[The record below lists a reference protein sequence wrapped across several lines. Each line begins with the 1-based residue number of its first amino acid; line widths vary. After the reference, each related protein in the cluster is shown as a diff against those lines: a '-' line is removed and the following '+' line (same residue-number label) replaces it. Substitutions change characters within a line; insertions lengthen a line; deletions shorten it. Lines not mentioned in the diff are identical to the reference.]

1 MHWPL
6 AFCILALASLVNLR
20 AHTLSPSGMFNIL
33 VSLVTEPTTATILEL
48 NLVFPSAAVLLAVE
62 SILTNFESEIG
73 YLLSLD

>member
-48 NLVFPSAAVLLAVE
+48 NLVFP
-62 SILTNFESEIG
+62 
-73 YLLSLD
+73 